1 MRGKESHSTTLSEHA
16 QGVFLMDAV
25 ARIGT
30 VPYLNAMPLIYP
42 LEKKVVHSKYIFEI
56 TKAPPSRLA
65 RLLQTAMVDV
75 ALISIVE
82 PMKEKRLRII
92 SGISI
97 CSHGACHTV
106 QLFYKDDPSKIKTL
120 ALDQESLTSNILAR
134 VILNEKFNVQPESK
148 TILNPDENTLNEFDA
163 FVSIGDKTFNLL
175 RKNMS
180 HIDLGEAWM
189 ELTGLPIVF
198 AVWVIA
204 PHYKDRDIIEVLR
217 NSCRMGLQMLDE
229 FIPRVA
235 RTRDIPM
242 DELTRYFHQNLDYRL
257 DVDEKKGIA
266 LLFEYGNKLGLLPPP
281 RLMEYYF
288 G

>member
-1 MRGKESHSTTLSEHA
+1 MRGKERNYSTLFEGA
-16 QGVFLMDAV
+16 QGELLMKSV

-30 VPYLNAMPLIYP
+30 VPYLNALPLVYP
-42 LEKKVVHSKYIFEI
+42 IEKKVVHSKYEFEI

-65 RLLQTAMVDV
+65 NLLKTAMLDV
-75 ALISIVE
+75 ALISVVE

-97 CSHGACHTV
+97 CSPGACRTV
-106 QLFYKDDPSKIKTL
+106 QLFHKGDPSQIKTL
-120 ALDQESLTSNILAR
+120 ALDKESLTSNILAR
-134 VILNEKFNVQPESK
+134 VLLNEKYSIQPECQ
-148 TILNPDENTLNEFDA
+148 TVLNPDENTLNEFDA

-175 RKNMS
+175 KKNMS

-189 ELTGLPIVF
+189 ELTSLPIVF

-217 NSCRMGLQMLDE
+217 SSCRLGLQMLDE

-242 DELTRYFHQNLDYRL
+242 EELTSYFHKNLEYRL
-257 DVDEKKGIA
+257 DTEEKKSIMK
-266 LLFEYGNKLGLLPPP
+266 LFELGYKINLLPPP
-281 RLMEYYF
+281 RLMEYCL